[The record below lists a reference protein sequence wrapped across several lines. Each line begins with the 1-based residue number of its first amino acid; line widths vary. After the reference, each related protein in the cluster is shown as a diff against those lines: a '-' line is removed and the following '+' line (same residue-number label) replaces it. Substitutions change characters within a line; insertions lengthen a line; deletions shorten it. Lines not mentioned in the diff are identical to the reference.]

1 MRIILHRNFKKQ
13 YKKLRDEERRRFR
26 ERINLFLKTP
36 FHPLL
41 NNHSLRGEYRSYR
54 SINARGDLRVIYE
67 EIDSSIAHFI
77 TINTHGNLY
86 E

>member
-54 SINARGDLRVIYE
+54 SINAGGDLRVIYQ
-67 EIDSSIAHFI
+67 EIDSHTVHFI
-77 TINTHGNLY
+77 IDTHSNLY